1 MIVNKIISQE
11 LPSLLPSDRLE
22 TALQYMQ
29 DWKVSHLP
37 VVENGLLLGLL
48 DESAMIG
55 YEGREA
61 KVSDFQLSPLH
72 VLPHQHIFEVIEL
85 ISTHQLSTIPV
96 ADDARNYLGEISLAS
111 VVDYM
116 ADLQSVRQ
124 EGSILV
130 LEMNDV
136 DYSLSEISRLI
147 EGNDAKVLSSS
158 VTNFDDSRKVEV
170 SLKINQTR
178 IRGIVQTLQRY
189 DYTIKAYYDA
199 PNYEDDLKKRYDELM
214 RYLNI

>member
-11 LPSLLPSDRLE
+11 LPSLLPSDRLD

-37 VVENGLLLGLL
+37 VVANGLLLGLL
-48 DESAMIG
+48 EESAMIG

-61 KVSDFQLSPLH
+61 KVSDFQLSPIH
-72 VLPHQHIFEVIEL
+72 VLPKQHIFEVIEL
-85 ISTHQLSTIPV
+85 ISTYQLSTIPV
-96 ADDARNYLGEISLAS
+96 ADEDRHYLGEISLAS

-158 VTNFDDSRKVEV
+158 VTSFDDSRKVEV

-178 IRGIVQTLQRY
+178 IRGIVQTLQRF